1 MGLISLLSLTH
12 FHNGDS
18 MKTERD
24 YLIENLEIIGDEYE
38 LNDWLES
45 MLYKMKVK
53 ELKELEA
60 GQLIELYDATLR
72 KIYQ

>member
-1 MGLISLLSLTH
+1 
-12 FHNGDS
+12 

-24 YLIENLEIIGDEYE
+24 YMIENLEIIGDEYE

-53 ELKELEA
+53 ELQELEA
-60 GQLIELYDATLR
+60 SQLVELYDATLR

>member
-1 MGLISLLSLTH
+1 
-12 FHNGDS
+12 

-38 LNDWLES
+38 LNTWLES
-45 MLYKMKVK
+45 MLYQLKVK
-53 ELKELEA
+53 ELNELNAEL
-60 GQLIELYDATLR
+60 LIDLYDATLC

>member
-1 MGLISLLSLTH
+1 
-12 FHNGDS
+12 

-38 LNDWLES
+38 LNDWIES
-45 MLYKMKVK
+45 MLYQLKVK
-53 ELKELEA
+53 ELNELNAEL
-60 GQLIELYDATLR
+60 LIDLYDAALR

>member
-1 MGLISLLSLTH
+1 
-12 FHNGDS
+12 

-45 MLYKMKVK
+45 MLYQLKVK
-53 ELKELEA
+53 ELNELEA
-60 GQLIELYDATLR
+60 VWLCDLYDAALR

>member
-1 MGLISLLSLTH
+1 
-12 FHNGDS
+12 

-45 MLYKMKVK
+45 MLYKMKVR
-53 ELKELEA
+53 ELQELEPEM
-60 GQLIELYDATLR
+60 LIDLYDATLC
-72 KIYQ
+72 KIYR